1 MIMGDDE
8 HIPTFMLGK
17 NSPTN
22 SSGTYVFEIR
32 ALIKKLN
39 AFFGVED
46 KEFGKVSDEDLR
58 GQTWSGLVW
67 ELGDYEVRLLSHTG
81 HFQLYLNFG

>member
-1 MIMGDDE
+1 MGDGK
-8 HIPTFMLGK
+8 HKPTFILGR
-17 NSPTN
+17 NSSTN

-32 ALIKKLN
+32 VLIEKLN

-67 ELGDYEVRLLSHTG
+67 ELGDYEFRLLSHNEYV
-81 HFQLYLNFG
+81 QLYLNFG